1 MRCLHI
7 TSQPEAVEELKKVGV
22 DPYGIDAMAPKMNNV
37 NVLLEGVKSKVANI
51 IKQEMLSIGGDVA
64 VARGTIDCSADQTD
78 AIIIGTH
85 KQVKKFADK
94 ISIQPFGLKRISED
108 IKKLLANITR
118 NSFILKTPNRT
129 IELGN
134 RTLIMGI
141 INVTPDSFSDGGMF
155 SCIEDAVEY
164 GDKLEEEGADILD
177 IGGESSRPGSDSVST
192 EEELKRVIPLI
203 KELKKHSHIPIS
215 IDTSK
220 SEVARIALEEG
231 AEIVNDISAMRFD
244 ERMPGIVAR
253 YGAPVVLMHMRGIP
267 KTMQVGNLSYRSL
280 MSDIIQF
287 LRERIEK
294 AQSSGI
300 DVDNIIVDPG
310 IGFGK
315 TTNDNIK
322 LLKHLQEFKTLGR
335 PILVG
340 ASRKRFIGEIT
351 GGDSSDRIEGTAA
364 TVTAAIMNGAHI
376 LRVHDVK
383 FMKRVSS
390 MADTIARG

>member
-37 NVLLEGVKSKVANI
+37 NVLLEGIKTKVANI
-51 IKQEMLSIGGDVA
+51 IKQEMLSLGGDVA
-64 VARGTIDCSADQTD
+64 VARGTIDCSVDQTD
-78 AIIIGTH
+78 AIIIGTY

-94 ISIQPFGLKRISED
+94 ISIQPFGLKKISED
-108 IKKLLANITR
+108 IETLLANNTR
-118 NSFILKTPNRT
+118 NSFILKTPNRK

-155 SCIEDAVEY
+155 SCVEDAVEY
-164 GDKLEEEGADILD
+164 GDKLEQEGADILD
-177 IGGESSRPGSDSVST
+177 IGGESSRPGSDSVSA
-192 EEELKRVIPLI
+192 EEELKRVISLI
-203 KELKKHSHIPIS
+203 RELKKHSHIPIS

-267 KTMQVGNLSYRSL
+267 RTMQEGDLSYGSL
-280 MSDIIQF
+280 MGDIIQF

-300 DVDNIIVDPG
+300 DADNIIVDPG

>member
-1 MRCLHI
+1 
-7 TSQPEAVEELKKVGV
+7 
-22 DPYGIDAMAPKMNNV
+22 
-37 NVLLEGVKSKVANI
+37 
-51 IKQEMLSIGGDVA
+51 
-64 VARGTIDCSADQTD
+64 
-78 AIIIGTH
+78 
-85 KQVKKFADK
+85 VKKFADK

-118 NSFILKTPNRT
+118 NSFILKTPNRK

-155 SCIEDAVEY
+155 SCVEDAVEY

-203 KELKKHSHIPIS
+203 RELKKHNHTPIS

-220 SEVARIALEEG
+220 SEIARVALEEG

-253 YGAPVVLMHMRGIP
+253 YGAPVILMHMRGIP
-267 KTMQVGNLSYRSL
+267 KTMQVGDISYRSL

-287 LRERIEK
+287 LRERMEK

-351 GGDSSDRIEGTAA
+351 GGNSSGRIEGTAA
-364 TVTAAIMNGAHI
+364 TVAAAIMNGAHI

-383 FMKRVSS
+383 FMKKVSS

>member
-1 MRCLHI
+1 
-7 TSQPEAVEELKKVGV
+7 
-22 DPYGIDAMAPKMNNV
+22 
-37 NVLLEGVKSKVANI
+37 
-51 IKQEMLSIGGDVA
+51 
-64 VARGTIDCSADQTD
+64 
-78 AIIIGTH
+78 
-85 KQVKKFADK
+85 
-94 ISIQPFGLKRISED
+94 
-108 IKKLLANITR
+108 
-118 NSFILKTPNRT
+118 
-129 IELGN
+129 
-134 RTLIMGI
+134 
-141 INVTPDSFSDGGMF
+141 
-155 SCIEDAVEY
+155 
-164 GDKLEEEGADILD
+164 LEEEGADILD

-203 KELKKHSHIPIS
+203 RELKKHSHIPIS

-220 SEVARIALEEG
+220 SEIARVALEEG

-253 YGAPVVLMHMRGIP
+253 YGAPVILMHMRGIP
-267 KTMQVGNLSYRSL
+267 KTMQVGDISYRSL

-351 GGDSSDRIEGTAA
+351 GGDPSDRIEGTAA
-364 TVTAAIMNGAHI
+364 TVAAAIMNGAHI

-383 FMKRVSS
+383 FMRRVSS
-390 MADTIARG
+390 MADAIARG